1 MAEGID
7 INSENY
13 AWHYMLSFS
22 ERVRMQNTD
31 NPFVDDNFA
40 KHVGIELIEVG
51 KGRAKAR
58 LQICDHHL
66 NGPGLVHGGAIFTL
80 AVWTM
85 AVAANQGCQKLSV
98 GLNADISY
106 LNAAIGGVL
115 TAAAKQSADAKK
127 VTTYDVK
134 ITDDDNDETI
144 AVFKG
149 LIYKTHR

>member
-1 MAEGID
+1 
-7 INSENY
+7 
-13 AWHYMLSFS
+13 MLSFS

-58 LQICDHHL
+58 LPICDHHL
-66 NGPGLVHGGAIFTL
+66 NGTGVVQGGAIFTL
-80 AVWTM
+80 AAWTM

-106 LNAAIGGVL
+106 LKAATGGVL
-115 TAAAKQSADAKK
+115 TAVAKQSADAEK
-127 VTTYDVK
+127 VATYDVK
-134 ITDDDNDETI
+134 ITDDNDETI

-149 LIYKTHR
+149 LAYKKHR